1 MYIVK
6 YSERVHIARMHE
18 LANILRYTFN
28 NLFIIYPLNGYF
40 TIDSAPIY
48 NIDNP
53 AFQLALVNVKTI
65 ISSALAGYFCSPE
78 TPPIGEKW

>member
-6 YSERVHIARMHE
+6 YSEQVHMARMHE
-18 LANILRYTFN
+18 FASASLPYERVRNILRYTFN

-48 NIDNP
+48 NIQDHP
-53 AFQLALVNVKTI
+53 AF
-65 ISSALAGYFCSPE
+65 
-78 TPPIGEKW
+78 PPIGAKW